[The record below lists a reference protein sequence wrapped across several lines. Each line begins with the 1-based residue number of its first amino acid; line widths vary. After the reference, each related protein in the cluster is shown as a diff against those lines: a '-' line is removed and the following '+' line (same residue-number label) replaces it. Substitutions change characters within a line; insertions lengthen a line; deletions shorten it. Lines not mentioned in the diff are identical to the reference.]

1 MASIGVV
8 LERNKG
14 IGPGFDFLRVALATS
29 IVLAHS
35 FQLIYGLADMDSGH
49 AAWFLVLEQVPMFFA
64 LSGFLVT
71 GSAMRLRLRDFV
83 LNRSLRIVPALAVDI
98 VVAALLI
105 GPLMSVVPFSE
116 YVTSSEF
123 YLYFFN
129 IIGFP
134 HYRLPGV
141 FGDNPLRN
149 IVNGSLWTVSFEI
162 GCYIIISILIY
173 TQVLRSSSKFLV
185 TFFIVI
191 LLSVY
196 MNEYVA
202 GYISSFSSIP
212 GMIIAAI
219 IRNYTNF
226 TGSHLYIYFVGGIF
240 FYIFRFK
247 IPHTGYLAVASIC
260 FIIIISVIGSAYFK
274 SRLYHLLFMPVI
286 VYLTAYIG
294 LMEIPDIPLYKRG
307 DYSYGMYLYGFPL
320 QQTLILMLGPQLG
333 VWPHF
338 AMSMLVT
345 TAMAMFSWHFIEKPI
360 LRLRKKFSYTARKGS
375 GDSLSHNL
383 PTATADAPQSGST

>member
-1 MASIGVV
+1 M
-8 LERNKG
+8 
-14 IGPGFDFLRVALATS
+14 ALATS

-149 IVNGSLWTVSFEI
+149 IVNGSLWT
-162 GCYIIISILIY
+162 CLLY
-173 TQVLRSSSKFLV
+173 TSPSPR
-185 TFFIVI
+185 
-191 LLSVY
+191 
-196 MNEYVA
+196 
-202 GYISSFSSIP
+202 
-212 GMIIAAI
+212 
-219 IRNYTNF
+219 
-226 TGSHLYIYFVGGIF
+226 
-240 FYIFRFK
+240 
-247 IPHTGYLAVASIC
+247 
-260 FIIIISVIGSAYFK
+260 
-274 SRLYHLLFMPVI
+274 
-286 VYLTAYIG
+286 
-294 LMEIPDIPLYKRG
+294 D
-307 DYSYGMYLYGFPL
+307 
-320 QQTLILMLGPQLG
+320 
-333 VWPHF
+333 
-338 AMSMLVT
+338 
-345 TAMAMFSWHFIEKPI
+345 
-360 LRLRKKFSYTARKGS
+360 
-375 GDSLSHNL
+375 
-383 PTATADAPQSGST
+383 